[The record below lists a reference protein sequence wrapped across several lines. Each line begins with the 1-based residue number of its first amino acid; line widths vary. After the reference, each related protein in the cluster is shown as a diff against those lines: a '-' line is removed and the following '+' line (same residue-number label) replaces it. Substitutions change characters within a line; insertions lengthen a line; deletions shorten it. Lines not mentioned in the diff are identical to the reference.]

1 MFSYIL
7 IGVIVVLV
15 IGALMFG
22 LSKLF
27 QLFNE
32 EIQRLEREQHEYYEN
47 LRKTKIKQACSLFRI
62 MFCRYREADI
72 PKKKAMIM
80 AMRDTLYV
88 AVDEGEDDDD
98 NGITHLDKTQ
108 LFEYLRNDVP
118 ELLEDYDADDFKI
131 KITDD
136 WDTRDL
142 SIDDYL

>member
-1 MFSYIL
+1 MNYIL
-7 IGVIVVLV
+7 IGVIVVLG
-15 IGALMFG
+15 ICAALVFF
-22 LSKLF
+22 LNKF
-27 QLFNE
+27 VQLLNE
-32 EIQRLEREQHEYYEN
+32 DIQSLKHEQYEYYEKV
-47 LRKTKIKQACSLFRI
+47 RKTKIKQACSLFRI

-98 NGITHLDKTQ
+98 NGITHLEKTE
-108 LFEYLRNDVP
+108 LFECLRDDVP

>member
-1 MFSYIL
+1 
-7 IGVIVVLV
+7 
-15 IGALMFG
+15 
-22 LSKLF
+22 
-27 QLFNE
+27 
-32 EIQRLEREQHEYYEN
+32 
-47 LRKTKIKQACSLFRI
+47 
-62 MFCRYREADI
+62 
-72 PKKKAMIM
+72 
-80 AMRDTLYV
+80 MRDTLYV
-88 AVDEGEDDDD
+88 AVDEGGDDDD